1 MHLKG
6 LDSIIL
12 QGITPTKVQYY
23 NHKKETTLATPSIG
37 NTLRA
42 FTLLH
47 STGEHMMTSTNM
59 YFIQK
64 VTIMLHQCINIISLE
79 LYSLNVTKQVTNCQI
94 LLCF

>member
-1 MHLKG
+1 MHLKS

-12 QGITPTKVQYY
+12 QGRTPTKVQYY

-47 STGEHMMTSTNM
+47 STGEHMMTS
-59 YFIQK
+59 I
-64 VTIMLHQCINIISLE
+64 ICIYTKSD
-79 LYSLNVTKQVTNCQI
+79 YNVTSMYKYNIFGIV
-94 LLCF
+94 